1 VEEGKGGLG
10 GREKKAGN
18 VESSLFGLRGK
29 IEQENRGVGG
39 RL

>member
-1 VEEGKGGLG
+1 MEEGKGGFG
-10 GREKKAGN
+10 GREKEAGN
-18 VESSLFGLRGK
+18 VEGSVFGFRGK